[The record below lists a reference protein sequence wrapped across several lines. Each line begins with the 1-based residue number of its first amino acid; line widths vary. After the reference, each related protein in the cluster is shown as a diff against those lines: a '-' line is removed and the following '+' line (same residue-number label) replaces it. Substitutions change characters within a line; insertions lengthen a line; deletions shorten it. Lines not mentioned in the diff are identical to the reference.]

1 MFSRPRAAVTRT
13 FSDGGKE
20 GQRGARVF
28 KMWGRQQSFGWM
40 VCLVAFGREGLTCS
54 AGGDRERPMNA
65 KPLCLVH
72 MRKEQKPPSAYG
84 KPWPIFLTQE
94 TAGFSALFGPQSQ
107 YSLRRGVLSV
117 FYPESRS
124 SYLHSG
130 EWVSHDAG
138 RVSRNDGKDGL

>member
-1 MFSRPRAAVTRT
+1 MFSRPGAAVTRT

-20 GQRGARVF
+20 GRRGARVF
-28 KMWGRQQSFGWM
+28 KVWGRQQSFGWM
-40 VCLVAFGREGLTCS
+40 ACLVALREGLTCS

-65 KPLCLVH
+65 KPSCPVH

-94 TAGFSALFGPQSQ
+94 TASFSALSPQLRH
-107 YSLRRGVLSV
+107 SLRRGILSV

-124 SYLHSG
+124 SYLHPG
-130 EWVSHDAG
+130 EGMSHDVG
-138 RVSRNDGKDGL
+138 RVSLNDGKDGL